1 MQQVFAKSPEL
12 ADELAF
18 ERKLFVIGKLA
29 HTAIRAANSSSLFL
43 KTSRSLARSALQA
56 HLDRINQLPLRVI
69 ASLSEP
75 DVVLASMLL

>member
-1 MQQVFAKSPEL
+1 MQQVFIAKSPEL

-43 KTSRSLARSALQA
+43 KTSQRSI
-56 HLDRINQLPLRVI
+56 D
-69 ASLSEP
+69 
-75 DVVLASMLL
+75 LLCKRT